1 MKDNSKSDQI
11 NRQRAQAVK
20 TAWIV
25 GIIAILIFATFIGSA
40 VIGH

>member
-1 MKDNSKSDQI
+1 MNEHPKPDQLS
-11 NRQRAQAVK
+11 RQRAQAVK

-25 GIIAILIFATFIGSA
+25 GIIAILIFATFVGSA

>member
-1 MKDNSKSDQI
+1 MKQHSKSDQL

-20 TAWIV
+20 TAWVV
-25 GIIAILIFATFIGSA
+25 GIIAILIFAAFIGSA